1 MSSEYHSSVD
11 APMFKIV
18 SVWLAAIGIASWSE
32 LAAALAALY
41 SILLIGEWF
50 WKRFWRPVLEDRGI
64 IKRLRRRRDDQR

>member
-1 MSSEYHSSVD
+1 
-11 APMFKIV
+11 MFKIV